1 MHMSWTHRTSRL
13 NAVPI
18 HLSCNKVE
26 MNNTTSEPSYA
37 DFDDYRHNQRIVVVM
52 RWYLILGWAAVN
64 HWNATWDQSLL
75 FVDLIGLAIVALNAW
90 LHLKLRRGERVGRGI
105 AIGMS
110 VFDLVA
116 ITVGIGITNHFTNT
130 FFILYY
136 PALVGLAL
144 VTVSRRVSLLI
155 VTIVGALYAAISIF
169 LEPGLV
175 LEIGDDRR
183 LIARIFVMYIL
194 VFLANLIIRAERTK
208 RAEAVDAE
216 RERTRENIE
225 LTAASQEERLR
236 AAEQRYRIRREI
248 HDGLAQS
255 LYGLSLNIESIAA
268 QAESTGA
275 GKVGE
280 RLANLIPTARHALL
294 ETRHYIHDL
303 SPMLSEQ
310 GDLRSAVEN
319 LAAEFQNIS
328 DIPIDLN
335 IIKPDSGDGRLELE
349 PEAATQICR
358 IIQEALA
365 NVLRHSG
372 ASKVTVGLEHDPTGF
387 KLWVE
392 DDGKGFDR
400 ENISGGF
407 GLGHIASR
415 AEELGGSL
423 EVISS
428 KGSGTRILIE
438 LPPQKEVVSK

>member
-1 MHMSWTHRTSRL
+1 M
-13 NAVPI
+13 NA
-18 HLSCNKVE
+18 
-26 MNNTTSEPSYA
+26 TTSEPSYA
-37 DFDDYRHNQRIVVVM
+37 DFEDYRHNQRIVVIM
-52 RWYLILGWAAVN
+52 RWYLLLGWAALN
-64 HWNATWDQSLL
+64 HWNATWDLL
-75 FVDLIGLAIVALNAW
+75 LLYVDLIGLSIVVLNGW
-90 LHLKLRRGERVGRGI
+90 LHLKLNRGERVGRSIAVGMSTFDVIAITGGI
-105 AIGMS
+105 A
-110 VFDLVA
+110 
-116 ITVGIGITNHFTNT
+116 ITNHFTNT

-144 VTVSRRVSLLI
+144 VTGSRRLSLLI
-155 VTIVGALYAAISIF
+155 VTMVAVAYAAISIF

-194 VFLANLIIRAERTK
+194 VFLANLIIRAERIK
-208 RAEAVDAE
+208 RAEAVEAE

-268 QAESTGA
+268 QAESSGA
-275 GKVGE
+275 SKVGE
-280 RLANLIPTARHALL
+280 RLARLIPVARGALL

-328 DIPIDLN
+328 DIPVDLSIAN
-335 IIKPDSGDGRLELE
+335 PDSEDERLELE
-349 PEAATQICR
+349 PEIATQICR

-372 ASKVTVGLEHDPTGF
+372 ASKVVISLEHKSTGF
-387 KLWVE
+387 KMSIE
-392 DDGKGFDR
+392 DDGKGFDSASVTR
-400 ENISGGF
+400 GF

-415 AEELGGSL
+415 AEELGGKL
-423 EVISS
+423 ELISS
-428 KGSGTRILIE
+428 KGAGTRVLIE
-438 LPPQKEVVSK
+438 LPPQKEVIQK